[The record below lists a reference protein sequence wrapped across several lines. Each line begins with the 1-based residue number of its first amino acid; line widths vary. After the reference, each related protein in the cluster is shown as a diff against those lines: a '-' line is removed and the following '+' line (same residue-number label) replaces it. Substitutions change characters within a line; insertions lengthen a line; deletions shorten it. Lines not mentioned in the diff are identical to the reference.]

1 MATNPPPLPRRGDRD
16 ARGET
21 AVRDVQT
28 LLDRLALM
36 DTPVNGV
43 FDAAMAKAI
52 RRFQWY
58 LVNRPWRLRVGQ
70 GGAIET
76 ALIGAYTPLAVGIT
90 GAYDQA
96 TADALTAWVG
106 GGYRPTTSLVR
117 LDLGRF
123 ANVTRSAT
131 YTQLSYPGAA
141 VGELLVAEA
150 FVAGIG
156 AIDTAAG
163 ANKITVR
170 INQTFRIAGIAPRGA
185 VVPPATKSQH
195 LVGRAMDGNFVDGTT
210 VTTAAMMIA
219 GRETKAVDDFIEA
232 AKAAGLRW
240 GGDFRRKDPI
250 HFDDPLASESEDYD
264 MHYFFCQRSYRD
276 QHPMRTA

>member
-1 MATNPPPLPRRGDRD
+1 MATAPPALPRRGDRD
-16 ARGET
+16 SQGES
-21 AVRDVQT
+21 AVGDVQT
-28 LLDRLALM
+28 MLDGLGLM
-36 DTPVNGV
+36 DTAANGV

-58 LVNRPWRLRVGQ
+58 LVNRPWRLHVGP
-70 GGAIET
+70 GGALST
-76 ALIGAYTPLAVGIT
+76 ALIQQYTPSALGVT

-96 TADALTAWVG
+96 TADALRVWVD
-106 GGYRPTTSLVR
+106 GGYRPTTALVR

-123 ANVTRSAT
+123 ANCVRAAT
-131 YTQLSYPGAA
+131 YTQLTYPGATA
-141 VGELLVAEA
+141 TEVLVNEA
-150 FVAGIG
+150 FVGGIG

-170 INQTFRIAGIAPRGA
+170 INQTFRVAGVAPRGA

-195 LVGRAMDGNFVDGTT
+195 LVGRAVDGNFVDGTV
-210 VTTAAMMIA
+210 VTTAAMMNA
-219 GRETKAVDDFIEA
+219 RRETKAVDDFIAA
-232 AKAAGLRW
+232 AKTAGLRW

-250 HFDDPLASESEDYD
+250 HFDDPLASESEAYD